1 MLTLNHSRLVSLGQ
15 AAGLVARVEAQ
26 PHSAVAGAL
35 PLFLSSS
42 LYTAP
47 LSLQPRSLA
56 WRGDPF
62 VQDISPKIPAWQ
74 GGPP

>member
-26 PHSAVAGAL
+26 LHSAVAAAL
-35 PLFLSSS
+35 PLFRLSS

-47 LSLQPRSLA
+47 LGLHPRSLP
-56 WRGDPF
+56 W
-62 VQDISPKIPAWQ
+62 
-74 GGPP
+74 